1 MKIETIGLERLARAM
16 GGKHKQQH
24 DKHHKKHHQGNA
36 IADGDFGAPGS
47 TFITIRG
54 D

>member
-1 MKIETIGLERLARAM
+1 MKIQTIGLERLARAM
-16 GGKHKQQH
+16 GGKHKDKH
-24 DKHHKKHHQGNA
+24 DKKHHKGNA
-36 IADGDFGAPGS
+36 IATGDFGAPAS